1 MSLNDY
7 RGLDVPT
14 AKLFLIP
21 TGKLMVPAGSSWFLL
36 VGFVVPTG
44 LLTVSAA
51 SIIGPQT
58 PLDLGRCDAYGL
70 VSLIDLTVL
79 LLLRFDETSMDGYGE
94 VGYFVISNR
103 GRLLG
108 ITDLKITKPIRRNE
122 ERRNNEGPNI
132 GIYNDNKDDD
142 GQDDDN
148 ELTESDNDGDDFIH
162 PKFSTH
168 DEEER
173 QNEEDKEEEGSDMRL
188 DEEETNEEEEVNELY
203 RDVNVNLEGRD
214 TEMTD
219 SLLTNVQ
226 TTQVIEDTH
235 AIITAVT
242 PKFHHQSSLVS
253 SDFIFNMLNSNPDT
267 RIDSILNL
275 NTESTSL
282 VDVPVTLNVE
292 MPPSYVT
299 TLPPPPILIQPQQQ
313 TPVPTPTIIPSSSL
327 QNLLNFG
334 YLFKFEDKVKALEE
348 D

>member
-1 MSLNDY
+1 M
-7 RGLDVPT
+7 DVPT
-14 AKLFLIP
+14 AKLFLNSP
-21 TGKLMVPAGSSWFLL
+21 GKLLVPAGSFH
-36 VGFVVPTG
+36 
-44 LLTVSAA
+44 
-51 SIIGPQT
+51 GPQT
-58 PLDLGRCDAYGL
+58 PLDLGRY
-70 VSLIDLTVL
+70 
-79 LLLRFDETSMDGYGE
+79 
-94 VGYFVISNR
+94 
-103 GRLLG
+103 
-108 ITDLKITKPIRRNE
+108 
-122 ERRNNEGPNI
+122 
-132 GIYNDNKDDD
+132 
-142 GQDDDN
+142 
-148 ELTESDNDGDDFIH
+148 NDGDTLYSIPNLPLMMKKKD
-162 PKFSTH
+162 KM
-168 DEEER
+168 
-173 QNEEDKEEEGSDMRL
+173 EEDKEEEGS

-203 RDVNVNLEGRD
+203 RDMNVNLEGRD

-292 MPPSYVT
+292 MPPSSVT

-334 YLFKFEDKVKALEE
+334 YLYPSFDDKSKIFRRRLI
-348 D
+348 